1 MKSELKASQDIL
13 NLKFVKESTGWYIDL
28 PEWTGEKG
36 DLQMVSGADT
46 FLDFLSDN
54 GDRVDMNASISG
66 DYEYTGVLK
75 KVRDRPIGGG
85 ADYNLME
92 YDKVIYPEGGHPMW
106 LCDVT
111 KFVFGGQLPDT
122 IYFKELN

>member
-1 MKSELKASQDIL
+1 MQTNIL
-13 NLKFVKESTGWYIDL
+13 NLNFVKESTGWYIDL
-28 PEWTGEKG
+28 PEWTGSKA

-54 GDRVDMNASISG
+54 GDKVSLTASTNNNC
-66 DYEYTGVLK
+66 EYSGVLK
-75 KVRDRPIGGG
+75 KVQDRQVGGG
-85 ADYNLME
+85 ADYDLMQ
-92 YDKVIYPEGGHPMW
+92 YDNVIYPDGGHPMW

-111 KFVFGGQLPDT
+111 KFVFNGQLPDT